1 MKCEVHN
8 NKDVVRRL
16 NRLQGQIGGIKTM
29 IEDNRTCEEVL
40 VQVSAVN
47 SALHKVAQM
56 VLEDHLGHCVA
67 KGIVS
72 GDKEQAIEEL
82 KKSVE
87 QYSRIK

>member
-8 NKDVVRRL
+8 NKDVIKRL
-16 NRLQGQIGGIKTM
+16 NRLQGQIGGIKSM

-40 VQVSAVN
+40 VQISAVN

-56 VLEDHLGHCVA
+56 VLEDHLGHCVVQ
-67 KGIVS
+67 GIATGQRDEVI
-72 GDKEQAIEEL
+72 DEL

>member
-8 NKDVVRRL
+8 NKDVIKRL

-40 VQVSAVN
+40 VQISAVN

-56 VLEDHLGHCVA
+56 VLEDHLGHCVVR
-67 KGIVS
+67 GIET
-72 GDKEQAIEEL
+72 GKKEESIEEL
-82 KKSVE
+82 IKSVE